1 MSMRTALAR
10 ISGWVVVGAAA
21 GGACLAGRLGA
32 AAGEPAD
39 FQAHYY
45 HSDGDLRGSLRSE
58 APLPLYD
65 ANSQHLWNR
74 LFAALYVRR
83 SDLPSQPG
91 GRPVSRIEGGDV
103 LEFPAWAGT
112 TYWSE
117 PAIDE
122 RLTRL
127 LEAFLRDRGAQQ
139 IADPLR
145 RVLFQSDL
153 WAAHDHLVAQNSAWR
168 GTPEER
174 QRRARLARLLARAVQ
189 ALALPRAALESLP
202 DNYAAAVSSGAF
214 PAAHNWN
221 PKLPYLPAGLLT
233 DSAVWTEVDFFQP
246 NLHEDIEGRFIPLH
260 TRHFRGRSYF
270 RVYYRYP
277 GGRAALADYM
287 KYVEAEGPDWK
298 FSAQNG
304 FIRLK
309 PGLKQIPA
317 GTETA
322 LVQFLIALD
331 DKLQPVPTRLVQSV
345 RLRTFKNGEGAPD
358 DATDSS
364 AGMNVYEY
372 VLRRHLLF
380 AGLKNGG
387 LEREPNDLP
396 QYRLVFQGA
405 RSPDWGPRGR
415 WDTVAKQCV
424 SCHSGSGPGVYGLVT
439 LTNQGGFDGGAMLG
453 IAHPLDPG
461 KPSPQP
467 ARAVR
472 WKTRDETYRR
482 LVESTEER

>member
-1 MSMRTALAR
+1 MRTSLRGLVAPAAIALAV
-10 ISGWVVVGAAA
+10 SVGSLAIRTAASA
-21 GGACLAGRLGA
+21 PDRDAFSAR
-32 AAGEPAD
+32 
-39 FQAHYY
+39 YY
-45 HSDGDLRGSLRSE
+45 HAEGELRGSLRSE
-58 APLPLYD
+58 DPLPLYD
-65 ANSQHLWNR
+65 SNPRHIWNR
-74 LFAALYVRR
+74 LFSALYTRR

-112 TYWSE
+112 TYWSD
-117 PAIDE
+117 PAVDA

-127 LEAFLRDRGAQQ
+127 LESFLHDHGAQL
-139 IADPLR
+139 ISDPVR

-153 WAAHDHLVAQNSAWR
+153 WAAHDHLVAQNNAWR
-168 GTPEER
+168 GSADER
-174 QRRARLARLLARAVQ
+174 HRRARLGRLLARAIQ
-189 ALALPRAALESLP
+189 SLALPRSVLESLP
-202 DNYAAAVSSGAF
+202 DNYAAAVASGAF

-221 PKLPYLPAGLLT
+221 SKLPYLPAGLFT
-233 DSAVWTEVDFFQP
+233 DHAAWTEVDFFQP

-260 TRHFRGRSYF
+260 TRHFQGRSYF
-270 RVYYRYP
+270 RAFYRYP
-277 GGRAALADYM
+277 GGRTALAEYM
-287 KYVEAEGPDWK
+287 KYVETEGPDWK

-309 PGLKQIPA
+309 PGLKQIPS

-331 DKLQPVPTRLVQSV
+331 DKLQPVPTKLVQSV
-345 RLRTFKNGEGAPD
+345 RLRTFKNGDGTPD
-358 DATDSS
+358 DATDSGS
-364 AGMNVYEY
+364 GMNVYEY

-380 AGLKNGG
+380 DGVKDGG

-405 RSPDWGPRGR
+405 KSPDWGPRGR
-415 WDTVAKQCV
+415 WDTVGKQCV

-453 IAHPLDPG
+453 IAHPLDPD

-467 ARAVR
+467 ARALR